1 VVVDCDLNTVV
12 ITVYGGTPNYRY
24 SIDGG
29 ITYSPSTGS
38 TTYSTTITP
47 GSKVNAW
54 VKDSTNQI
62 YRWFEIDCGMITVT
76 IQPIYSTYTSEGYII
91 DANYNQNTEA
101 FQITLPY
108 NSSYSMSATPLNDTL
123 FKGWSDYSSLV
134 YGNPFELLT
143 TYQHIFRKNQTI
155 YVIFSDDTIYSEKFC
170 VQITTSGYEFN
181 EVECT
186 WFCDNCPTTTLVY
199 FTKVQYESANG
210 DYTKVTWYKDIN
222 VTTLADN
229 GYYKLSVGNP
239 IPQVFMVNNGIA
251 TPDCDCGGGGRLSCP
266 I

>member
-1 VVVDCDLNTVV
+1 MVVDCDLNTVV
-12 ITVYGGTPNYRY
+12 ITVFGGTPNYQY

-29 ITYSPSTGS
+29 ITYSSSTGS
-38 TTYSTTITP
+38 TTYTTTITP

-62 YRWFEIDCGMITVT
+62 YRWYEIDCGMITVT

-91 DANYNQNTEA
+91 DENFNQNTEA

-108 NSSYSMSATPLNDTL
+108 DSLYSMSATPLNDTQ

-134 YGNPFELLT
+134 YGNPFESLT
-143 TYQHIFRKNQTI
+143 TYQHRFRKNQTI
-155 YVIFSDDTIYSEKFC
+155 YVIFSDDTIYSERFC
-170 VQITTSGYEFN
+170 VQITYDNYVFN

-186 WFCDNCPTTTLVY
+186 WFCDNCPITTLIY
-199 FTKVQYESANG
+199 FTKIQYEAANG
-210 DYTKVTWYKDIN
+210 DFTKVTWYKDKNATI
-222 VTTLADN
+222 LADN

-251 TPDCDCGGGGRLSCP
+251 TPDCDCGGGGRLSCSL
-266 I
+266 